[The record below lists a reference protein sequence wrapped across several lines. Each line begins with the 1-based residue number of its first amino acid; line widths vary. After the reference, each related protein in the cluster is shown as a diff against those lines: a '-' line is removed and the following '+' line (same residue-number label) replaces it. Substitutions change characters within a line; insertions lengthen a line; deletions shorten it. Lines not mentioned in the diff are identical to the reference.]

1 MAQPIPLHLPL
12 QGTERKEEHAEAI
25 RAALDLLQEL
35 HNHGLLDLARG
46 VVASS
51 PELITRLAEAINT
64 PNGIAV
70 IRDLLFALKIVR
82 TAANGLAQS
91 RAILHG
97 VKVFGRVLLARQR

>member
-1 MAQPIPLHLPL
+1 MAQPIPLHRN
-12 QGTERKEEHAEAI
+12 EREEEHAEAI
-25 RAALDLLQEL
+25 RSALDLLQEL
-35 HNHGLLDLARG
+35 HKRGLLDLARG

-64 PNGIAV
+64 PEGIAV

-82 TAANGLAQS
+82 TAANGLTQG